1 MSPNFVLITAL
12 GALPAAPSE
21 ACNTA
26 APVTPSVLISR
37 HRPNA
42 NTIFRLA
49 ISASSLVDLLWVI
62 SYHGSTALTDGL
74 LARLA
79 LPPIVLLLSCC
90 VPFLCR
96 PLLR

>member
-12 GALPAAPSE
+12 GALPVAPS
-21 ACNTA
+21 AAYSTA
-26 APVTPSVLISR
+26 APRTPSVLIST

-42 NTIFRLA
+42 NKTFRLA
-49 ISASSLVDLLWVI
+49 ISASSLVDLLCLI

-79 LPPIVLLLSCC
+79 LPPIVPLLSCC
-90 VPFLCR
+90 VLFLCQ